1 MKKYNL
7 SNIMKRAWEMVKNMG
22 MTISE
27 GLKKAWR
34 EAKMKKELIG
44 TPKQVAWA
52 QDIIDDAMNTINA
65 NIKRAGENENTKKLL
80 GFDIWMGI
88 KNQVVNLI
96 DSTNE
101 AKVFIENRDVISP
114 DRIIR
119 IFDEMHMRE
128 QIKKHM

>member
-1 MKKYNL
+1 MQT
-7 SNIMKRAWEMVKNMG
+7 S
-22 MTISE
+22 
-27 GLKKAWR
+27 
-34 EAKMKKELIG
+34 KEQEK
-44 TPKQVAWA
+44 TKTQ
-52 QDIIDDAMNTINA
+52 
-65 NIKRAGENENTKKLL
+65 KKLL
-80 GFDIWMGI
+80 GFDIWMEI

-119 IFDEMHMRE
+119 VFDEMHMRE

>member
-1 MKKYNL
+1 
-7 SNIMKRAWEMVKNMG
+7 
-22 MTISE
+22 
-27 GLKKAWR
+27 
-34 EAKMKKELIG
+34 MKKELIG

-80 GFDIWMGI
+80 GFDIWMEI

-119 IFDEMHMRE
+119 VFDEMHMRE

>member
-1 MKKYNL
+1 
-7 SNIMKRAWEMVKNMG
+7 MKRAWKMVKNMG

-65 NIKRAGENENTKKLL
+65 NIRIDYIFCITFRNSINRTFCCTSTTADTVIINK
-80 GFDIWMGI
+80 ICHI
-88 KNQVVNLI
+88 KNLL
-96 DSTNE
+96 
-101 AKVFIENRDVISP
+101 
-114 DRIIR
+114 
-119 IFDEMHMRE
+119 
-128 QIKKHM
+128 